1 MPTPGRGARG
11 VYNGGVRDRRWDF
24 LYHRDKQPVKA
35 FVLERFAESLA
46 EELAAWPP
54 PFVEW
59 LTEDTRRRYQAGMA
73 ERPRDEVVRFALE
86 VARLDL
92 AREVEALDAAMRN
105 EAPRRL
111 RGAAEEAAMHLLS
124 RFVSEKCLSLKEWAE
139 GARLSREDLVGAL
152 ERVERRLYVV
162 PGG

>member
-1 MPTPGRGARG
+1 M
-11 VYNGGVRDRRWDF
+11 RDRRWDF
-24 LYHRDKQPVKA
+24 LYDRDKQPVKA
-35 FVLERFAESLA
+35 FVLARFAASLA
-46 EELAAWPP
+46 EDLAAWPP

-73 ERPRDEVVRFALE
+73 ERPREEVVRFALE
-86 VARLDL
+86 MARLDL
-92 AREVEALDAAMRN
+92 GREVEALDEKMRN

-139 GARLSREDLVGAL
+139 GARLSREDLVDAVEL
-152 ERVERRLYVV
+152 VERRLYRASSA
-162 PGG
+162 

>member
-1 MPTPGRGARG
+1 M
-11 VYNGGVRDRRWDF
+11 RDRRWDF
-24 LYHRDKQPVKA
+24 LYDREKQPVKA
-35 FVLERFAESLA
+35 FLLERFVGSLA

-59 LTEDTRRRYQAGMA
+59 LTEDYRRRYQAGMA
-73 ERPRDEVVRFALE
+73 QRPREEVVRFALE

-92 AREVEALDAAMRN
+92 AREVEALDATMRN

-111 RGAAEEAAMHLLS
+111 RGPAEEAAAHLLS

-139 GARLSREDLVGAL
+139 GARLSREDLVRAVDL
-152 ERVERRLYVV
+152 VERRLY
-162 PGG
+162 PP

>member
-1 MPTPGRGARG
+1 M
-11 VYNGGVRDRRWDF
+11 RDRRWDF
-24 LYHRDKQPVKA
+24 LYDRGKQPVKA

-46 EELAAWPP
+46 AELAAWPP

-59 LTEDTRRRYQAGMA
+59 LTEDYRRRYQAGMA
-73 ERPRDEVVRFALE
+73 ERPRPEVVRFALE

-92 AREVEALDAAMRN
+92 AREVEALDALMRN

-111 RGAAEEAAMHLLS
+111 RGQAEEAAAHLLS

-139 GARLSREDLVGAL
+139 GAELSRQDLVGAVGL
-152 ERVERRLYVV
+152 VERRLFVK

>member
-1 MPTPGRGARG
+1 M
-11 VYNGGVRDRRWDF
+11 RDRRWDF
-24 LYHRDKQPVKA
+24 LYDREKQPVKA
-35 FVLERFAESLA
+35 FVLERFAEALA

-54 PFVEW
+54 PLVEW
-59 LTEDTRRRYQAGMA
+59 LTEDYRRRYQAGMA

-92 AREVEALDAAMRN
+92 AREVEALDAKMRL

-111 RGAAEEAAMHLLS
+111 RGGAEEAAVHLLS

-139 GARLSREDLVGAL
+139 GARLSREDLVHAVDL
-152 ERVERRLYVV
+152 CERRLR
-162 PGG
+162 PPP

>member
-1 MPTPGRGARG
+1 M
-11 VYNGGVRDRRWDF
+11 RDRRWDF
-24 LYHRDKQPVKA
+24 LHDRERQPVKA
-35 FVLERFAESLA
+35 FVLARFAESLS

-59 LTEDTRRRYQAGMA
+59 LTEDYRRRYQAGMA

-92 AREVEALDAAMRN
+92 SRELEALDEKMRN

-111 RGAAEEAAMHLLS
+111 RGAAEEAAVHLLS

-139 GARLSREDLVGAL
+139 GARLSREDLARAVELA
-152 ERVERRLYVV
+152 ERRLYVK